1 MLNRYAITDC
11 CKVTRF
17 IQNVYSMDIWNDVGR
32 YDTIGY
38 KSGNNKKNKPFRLS
52 GREGTR
58 CIYEPNRGKHLQQIP
73 PPPPSYRSLLFLY
86 CRQLEQ
92 EPARGITRAE
102 IIATSSHS
110 SARPDE
116 ITRSLETWTVNAA
129 INYRARGDRASMCTL
144 PPPFS
149 PCPPPLPSPLS

>member
-1 MLNRYAITDC
+1 MFIRWIYGTMWDDRIRSGISRVITRKISHFGC
-11 CKVTRF
+11 PEEREH
-17 IQNVYSMDIWNDVGR
+17 DVFTSR
-32 YDTIGY
+32 IEE
-38 KSGNNKKNKPFRLS
+38 NIFNKFLLP
-52 GREGTR
+52 
-58 CIYEPNRGKHLQQIP
+58 H
-73 PPPPSYRSLLFLY
+73 PSYRSLLFLY

-129 INYRARGDRASMCTL
+129 INYRARGDRASMCAL
-144 PPPFS
+144 PPPLS
-149 PCPPPLPSPLS
+149 PCPPPPPPLPSPLS

>member
-1 MLNRYAITDC
+1 MWD
-11 CKVTRF
+11 
-17 IQNVYSMDIWNDVGR
+17 
-32 YDTIGY
+32 DTIR
-38 KSGNNKKNKPFRLS
+38 SGISRVITRKISHSGCPDEREHDVFTSRIEENIFNKFLLP
-52 GREGTR
+52 
-58 CIYEPNRGKHLQQIP
+58 H
-73 PPPPSYRSLLFLY
+73 PSYRSLLFLY

-129 INYRARGDRASMCTL
+129 INYRARGDRASMCAL
-144 PPPFS
+144 PPPLS
-149 PCPPPLPSPLS
+149 PCPPPLPSPLSSIIPFRSSLDRRVPNSFYVARDQSY